1 MEGNSLLIRFGLC
14 LKFILLA
21 NGDTIRDGAGD
32 VSPPPSSPFNPK
44 ENTLYEY
51 VLNAD
56 LALTYSFKPDQLVVE
71 SGIPA

>member
-1 MEGNSLLIRFGLC
+1 MEGNSLRIRFV
-14 LKFILLA
+14 LA
-21 NGDTIRDGAGD
+21 NGDTIRDGGGD
-32 VSPPPSSPFNPK
+32 FSPPPSPFNPK

>member
-32 VSPPPSSPFNPK
+32 FSPPPSPFNPK

-56 LALTYSFKPDQLVVE
+56 LALT
-71 SGIPA
+71 